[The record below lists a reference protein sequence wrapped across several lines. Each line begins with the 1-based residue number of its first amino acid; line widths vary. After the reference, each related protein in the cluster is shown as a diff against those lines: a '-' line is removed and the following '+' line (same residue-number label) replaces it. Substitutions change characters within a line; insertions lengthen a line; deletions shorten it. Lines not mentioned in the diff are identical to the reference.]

1 MRTRPVYLFRTMTAA
16 VCAAIM
22 LVALSATGALA
33 VPSRSAGWTDDFGS
47 PTFDTRWSW
56 VREDSTHWN
65 LTERPGLL
73 RIKTQEGTLY
83 QGTNTT
89 KNVLLQP
96 APAGDFE
103 IQTRV
108 LFAPTENIQTAGL
121 IIYQDDDN
129 YLALIRGFCGFGPPC
144 AGNALYFDHEEQGQT
159 MGSTFGAAEI
169 AADFDF
175 FSLTPQPHRVLLP
188 LIVKQ
193 EAPPALAYRL
203 VPDSG
208 ACVPNAGVAYYNGV
222 VRDRAGELQN
232 GVCVHVAFFG
242 PRNTKCSGCDGVG
255 NGNWG
260 FAPFGGPAPANIPVE
275 IFIVPCPAYL
285 PPGGQSSDF
294 GDLTPL
300 SDKWLFTTSSTN
312 MQCTGITFIQ
322 N

>member
-1 MRTRPVYLFRTMTAA
+1 MRTRRVYLFRTMTAA
-16 VCAAIM
+16 VCAAI
-22 LVALSATGALA
+22 LLAALSATGAAAL
-33 VPSRSAGWTDDFGS
+33 PSRTANWTDDFGS
-47 PTFDTRWSW
+47 PTLDAS
-56 VREDSTHWN
+56 H
-65 LTERPGLL
+65 GLL
-73 RIKTQEGTLY
+73 PGE
-83 QGTNTT
+83 
-89 KNVLLQP
+89 V
-96 APAGDFE
+96 
-103 IQTRV
+103 
-108 LFAPTENIQTAGL
+108 GL
-121 IIYQDDDN
+121 SASN
-129 YLALIRGFCGFGPPC
+129 
-144 AGNALYFDHEEQGQT
+144 
-159 MGSTFGAAEI
+159 STFGAAEI

-175 FSLTPQPHRVLLP
+175 FSLTPLPHRVLLP

-193 EAPPALAYRL
+193 EAPALAYRL

-208 ACVPNAGVAYYNGV
+208 TCVPNAGVAYYNGV

-312 MQCTGITFIQ
+312 MQCTGITFMQ